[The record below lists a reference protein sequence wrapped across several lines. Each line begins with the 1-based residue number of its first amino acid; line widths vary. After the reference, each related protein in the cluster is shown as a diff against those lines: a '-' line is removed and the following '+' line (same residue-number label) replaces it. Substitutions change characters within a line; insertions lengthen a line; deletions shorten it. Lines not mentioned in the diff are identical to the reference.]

1 MAVGTGS
8 ERSVRIVLA
17 DDHQV
22 VRRGLQLV
30 LDLEPDFTVVAQAH
44 DINSTRSMLRQHAP
58 DVLVLDLHMPGG
70 SVLDAIPRL
79 RSASPQTQIVVL
91 TMEADAGSV
100 RAARSAGA
108 LGYVIKDAADAE
120 LAEAVR
126 RAAVGETYLSRRMA
140 SALVVRSIIQDGT
153 D

>member
-1 MAVGTGS
+1 MPAGKSVG
-8 ERSVRIVLA
+8 IVLA

-30 LDLEPDFTVVAQAH
+30 LDLEPDFTVVGQAS
-44 DINSTRSMLRQHAP
+44 DIASARTMVRAHEP

-70 SVLDAIPRL
+70 SVFEAIPTL
-79 RSASPQTQIVVL
+79 RVESRNTQIVVL
-91 TMEADAGSV
+91 TMEANAASV

-108 LGYVIKDAADAE
+108 LGYVIKEAAESDLADA
-120 LAEAVR
+120 VR
-126 RAAVGETYLSRRMA
+126 QAAAGETYLNRRMA
-140 SALVVRSIIQDGT
+140 SELAVQLMQADGY